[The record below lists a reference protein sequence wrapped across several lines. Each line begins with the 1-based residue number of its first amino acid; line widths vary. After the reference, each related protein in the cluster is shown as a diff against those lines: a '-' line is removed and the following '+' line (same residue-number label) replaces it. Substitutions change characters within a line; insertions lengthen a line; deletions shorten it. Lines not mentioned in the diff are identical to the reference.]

1 MNKVIQKWIY
11 VAMRFHEVLDDILG
25 TKTKV
30 RLLRAFFTYPG
41 KEFSESELQRI
52 AGIPQ
57 ASGHRNLRAL
67 LDHGLLSR
75 RRIGKANLYSMN
87 KRHVLHSS
95 LERLFEDEK
104 NLINTL
110 KETIRENL
118 QGMRGIELAVLF
130 GSIVKA
136 RERPDSDV
144 DILIVSDE
152 DKTVVEEGLRGLV
165 SALEE
170 GFGNP
175 VSLMIKSREELDELR
190 GKAIY
195 DEIKTGEVL
204 LRRRGFRW

>member
-1 MNKVIQKWIY
+1 
-11 VAMRFHEVLDDILG
+11 MRFHDVLDDILG
-25 TKTKV
+25 TKTRVK
-30 RLLRAFFTYPG
+30 LLRAFFTYPG

-57 ASGHRNLRAL
+57 ASGHRNLKSL
-67 LDHGLLSR
+67 LENGLLSR
-75 RRIGKANLYSMN
+75 RRIGKANLYSLN
-87 KRHVLHSS
+87 REHVLHSS
-95 LERLFEDEK
+95 LQRLFGEEK
-104 NLINTL
+104 NLLNTL
-110 KETIRENL
+110 KETLRENL
-118 QGMRGIELAVLF
+118 QGVPGVGLAVLF

-136 RERPDSDV
+136 REMPDSDV

-152 DKTVVEEGLRGLV
+152 DKAVVEKGLRGLV
-165 SALEE
+165 TAVEE

-175 VSLMIKSREELDELR
+175 VFLMIKTREEMDELR